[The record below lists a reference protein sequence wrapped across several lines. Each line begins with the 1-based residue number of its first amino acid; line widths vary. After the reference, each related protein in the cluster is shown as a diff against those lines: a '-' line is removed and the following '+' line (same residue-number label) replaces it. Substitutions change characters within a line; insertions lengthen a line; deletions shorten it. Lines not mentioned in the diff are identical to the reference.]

1 MFKGGS
7 AAGLASLSGA
17 VICRTGDATGASGPT
32 GGWRRPALGG
42 ARHKDTVG
50 SWSRARAER
59 GGGDERN
66 EAFGGGA
73 GAADAANPLRAAV
86 R

>member
-1 MFKGGS
+1 MLESCS
-7 AAGLASLSGA
+7 AAALVLFSG
-17 VICRTGDATGASGPT
+17 VVYCRTGDAAGDEWPIRGLGTVARRGEAGRPSGVVEP
-32 GGWRRPALGG
+32 R
-42 ARHKDTVG
+42 
-50 SWSRARAER
+50 RAER

-73 GAADAANPLRAAV
+73 GAAEAANPLRAAV